1 MYTYILEE
9 VLKLSQPVSFRF
21 NKDEKELENKYLNIP
36 KSYRTDT
43 VKRALRNELLNEN
56 NDDTTLIELNKKLDS
71 IDNSLKALVNILSNT
86 PTKAV
91 NIDNETTTI
100 VSNTVTD
107 DKTNIE
113 KEQNNFDKQ
122 AFLNGMKSFAK
133 SVNT

>member
-1 MYTYILEE
+1 M
-9 VLKLSQPVSFRF
+9 SQPVSFRF

-36 KSYRTDT
+36 KSYRTNT

-86 PTKAV
+86 STKAV
-91 NIDNETTTI
+91 NIDDETTTI
-100 VSNTVTD
+100 VPNTVTD

-113 KEQNNFDKQ
+113 KEQDNFDKQ
-122 AFLNGMKSFAK
+122 AFLM
-133 SVNT
+133 V

>member
-1 MYTYILEE
+1 M
-9 VLKLSQPVSFRF
+9 SQPVSFRF

-86 PTKAV
+86 STKAV
-91 NIDNETTTI
+91 NIDDETTTI
-100 VSNTVTD
+100 VPNTVTN

-113 KEQNNFDKQ
+113 KEQDNFDKQ
-122 AFLNGMKSFAK
+122 AFLNGMKSFAT